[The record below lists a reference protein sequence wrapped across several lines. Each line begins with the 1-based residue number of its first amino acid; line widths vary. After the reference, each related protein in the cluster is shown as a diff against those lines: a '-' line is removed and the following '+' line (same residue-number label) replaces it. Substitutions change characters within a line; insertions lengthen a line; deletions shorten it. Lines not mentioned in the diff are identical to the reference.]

1 MKRTNSNLS
10 SKKSDLKFVVLKN
23 NHSKKSSTKSPTSP
37 TSPTSPITPTNSL
50 NSSNSSNST
59 EFKRDINFYVKQ
71 SNKLWAEIL

>member
-1 MKRTNSNLS
+1 MRRTNSNLS

-23 NHSKKSSTKSPTSP
+23 NHSQKSSTKSPTSP
-37 TSPTSPITPTNSL
+37 ITPT
-50 NSSNSSNST
+50 NSSNST